1 MRLLLFTQLAFCCAT
16 LRVKLAAI
24 APCTSFYL
32 GFSNVMSVSGLNRI
46 EKIAAFSLASV
57 FGVRM
62 LGLFMILPV
71 FAIYGEQ
78 LAGYSPIWLGL
89 AIGAY
94 GLTQALLQ
102 IPMGMLSD
110 KFGRKP
116 VILAGLVVFLIGS
129 IVAAMSDTIYGVVLG
144 RAIQG
149 MGAIASAILA
159 LAADLSREE
168 QRPKVMATIGMFIGL
183 SFTLAMIL
191 GPIVADAVGLSGLF
205 WFIGF
210 LTILAMAMIQFM
222 VPNSV
227 NKAPVGDSV
236 ALPAQ
241 LTRLIRHPQLSRLN
255 CGVFILHM
263 ALTACF
269 VTLPKQFVASGLA
282 LEHHWQIYLP
292 ALLGSFCLMVPFM
305 IFAIKKQ
312 KEKPMFSAAI
322 ALLALALFSLW
333 ILPLGIWSLVLS
345 VVLFFTAFNYLE
357 ATMPSIL
364 SRIAPAGLKGSVM
377 GVYSSSQFL
386 GAFVGGIVGGY
397 IASQYGE
404 NTIFLVM
411 AVVALIWLLISFGMK
426 PLKKSK
432 SFSFA
437 TNISGEEEAEKMAE
451 QLINMPGVIEATLVH
466 TEAVAYLK
474 VDEKTVDLLAVK
486 ALLQG

>member
-1 MRLLLFTQLAFCCAT
+1 
-16 LRVKLAAI
+16 
-24 APCTSFYL
+24 
-32 GFSNVMSVSGLNRI
+32 MSISGLNSL
-46 EKIAAFSLASV
+46 EKKAAFSLASV

-102 IPMGMLSD
+102 IPMGILSD
-110 KFGRKP
+110 KYGRKP

-129 IVAAMSDTIYGVVLG
+129 IVAAVSTTIYGVVLG

-159 LAADLSREE
+159 LAADLTREE

-183 SFTLAMIL
+183 SFTFAMIL
-191 GPIVADAVGLSGLF
+191 GPIVADAFGLSGLF
-205 WFIGF
+205 WFTGF
-210 LTILAMAMIQFM
+210 LTILAMLMIQFM
-222 VPNSV
+222 VPYSI
-227 NKAPVGDSV
+227 NKAPRGDSV
-236 ALPAQ
+236 ALPEQ
-241 LTRLIRHPQLSRLN
+241 IVKLIRHPQLSRLN
-255 CGVFILHM
+255 WGVFILHM

-282 LEHHWQIYLP
+282 LESHWQIYLP
-292 ALLGSFCLMVPFM
+292 TLLGSFFLMVPFM
-305 IFAIKKQ
+305 IFAMKKQ
-312 KEKPMFSAAI
+312 QEKPMFSAAV
-322 ALLALALFSLW
+322 ALLSLALFLLW
-333 ILPLGIWSLVLS
+333 LLPTGLWSLVLS

-364 SRIAPAGLKGSVM
+364 SRIAPAGVKGSVM
-377 GVYSSSQFL
+377 GIYSSSQFL
-386 GAFVGGIVGGY
+386 GAFVGGIVGGFV
-397 IASQYGE
+397 ASSYGE

-411 AVVALIWLLISFGMK
+411 ALASLLWLVLSFGMK
-426 PLKKSK
+426 KLKKSK

-437 TNISGEEEAEKMAE
+437 TNISCEVKADEIAEL
-451 QLINMPGVIEATLVH
+451 LINMPGVIEATLVRDDVGNSSDKSS
-466 TEAVAYLK
+466 TIAYIK
-474 VDEKTVDLLAVK
+474 VDDKVVDLLAVK
-486 ALLQG
+486 ALLQQGV

>member
-1 MRLLLFTQLAFCCAT
+1 
-16 LRVKLAAI
+16 
-24 APCTSFYL
+24 
-32 GFSNVMSVSGLNRI
+32 MSISGLNSL
-46 EKIAAFSLASV
+46 EKKAAFSLASV

-102 IPMGMLSD
+102 IPMGILSD
-110 KFGRKP
+110 KYGRKP

-129 IVAAMSDTIYGVVLG
+129 IVAAVSTTIYGVVLG

-159 LAADLSREE
+159 LAADLTREE

-183 SFTLAMIL
+183 SFTFAMIL
-191 GPIVADAVGLSGLF
+191 GPIVADAFGLSGLF
-205 WFIGF
+205 WFTGF
-210 LTILAMAMIQFM
+210 LTILAMLMIQFM
-222 VPNSV
+222 VPYSI
-227 NKAPVGDSV
+227 NKAPRGDSV
-236 ALPAQ
+236 ALPEQ
-241 LTRLIRHPQLSRLN
+241 IVKLIRHPQLSRLN
-255 CGVFILHM
+255 WGVFILHM

-282 LEHHWQIYLP
+282 LESHWQIYLP
-292 ALLGSFCLMVPFM
+292 TLLGSFFLMVPFM
-305 IFAIKKQ
+305 IFAMKKQ
-312 KEKPMFSAAI
+312 QEKPMFSAAV
-322 ALLALALFSLW
+322 ALLSLALFLLW
-333 ILPLGIWSLVLS
+333 LLPTGLWSLVLS

-364 SRIAPAGLKGSVM
+364 SRIAPAGVKGSVM
-377 GVYSSSQFL
+377 GIYSSSQFL
-386 GAFVGGIVGGY
+386 GAFVGGIVGGFV
-397 IASQYGE
+397 ASSYGE

-411 AVVALIWLLISFGMK
+411 ALASLLWLVLSFGMK
-426 PLKKSK
+426 KLKKSK

-437 TNISGEEEAEKMAE
+437 TNISCEVKADEIAEL
-451 QLINMPGVIEATLVH
+451 LINMPGVIEATLVRDDVGNSSDKSS
-466 TEAVAYLK
+466 TIAYLK
-474 VDEKTVDLLAVK
+474 VDDKVVDLLAVK
-486 ALLQG
+486 ALLQQGV

>member
-1 MRLLLFTQLAFCCAT
+1 
-16 LRVKLAAI
+16 
-24 APCTSFYL
+24 
-32 GFSNVMSVSGLNRI
+32 MSVSGLNRI
-46 EKIAAFSLASV
+46 EKKAAFSLASV
-57 FGVRM
+57 FGIRM

-78 LAGYSPIWLGL
+78 LNGYSPMWLGL

-102 IPMGMLSD
+102 IPMGILSD

-116 VILAGLVVFLIGS
+116 VILAGLVVFLLGS
-129 IVAAMSDTIYGVVLG
+129 VIAAMSESIYGVVIG

-183 SFTLAMIL
+183 SFTFAMIL
-191 GPIVADAVGLSGLF
+191 GPIVADNFGLSGLF
-205 WFIGF
+205 WFTGI
-210 LTILAMAMIQFM
+210 LTIVAMFLIQFM

-227 NKAPVGDSV
+227 NKAPRGDSV

-241 LTRLIRHPQLSRLN
+241 ISRLIRDPQLSRLN
-255 CGVFILHM
+255 WGIFILHM

-282 LEHHWQIYLP
+282 LDHHWQLYLP
-292 ALLGSFCLMVPFM
+292 TLLGSFFLMVPFM
-305 IFAIKKQ
+305 IYAMKKQ

-322 ALLALALFSLW
+322 ALLAIALFLLW
-333 ILPLGIWSLVLS
+333 VLPIGLWSLVLS

-364 SRIAPAGLKGSVM
+364 SRIAPAGVKGSAM

-386 GAFVGGIVGGY
+386 GAFVGGMLGGY
-397 IASQYGE
+397 IASEFGE

-411 AVVALIWLLISFGMK
+411 AIITVVWLLVSFGMK
-426 PLKKSK
+426 PLQKSK
-432 SFSFA
+432 NFSFA
-437 TNISGEEEAEKMAE
+437 TNVESEAQADIIAE
-451 QLINMPGVIEATLVH
+451 QLINMPGVIEATIVH

-474 VDEKTVDLLAVK
+474 VDEKIVDLMAIK
-486 ALLQG
+486 ALLKA

>member
-1 MRLLLFTQLAFCCAT
+1 
-16 LRVKLAAI
+16 
-24 APCTSFYL
+24 
-32 GFSNVMSVSGLNRI
+32 MSVSGLNHI
-46 EKIAAFSLASV
+46 EKKAAFSLASV

-78 LAGYSPIWLGL
+78 LAGYSPLWLGV

-102 IPMGMLSD
+102 IPMGILSD
-110 KFGRKP
+110 KYGRKP

-129 IVAAMSDTIYGVVLG
+129 VIAALSTSIQGVVIG

-191 GPIVADAVGLSGLF
+191 GPIVADAFGLSGLF
-205 WFIGF
+205 WFTGF
-210 LTILAMAMIQFM
+210 LTIVAMLMIQFL
-222 VPNSV
+222 VPYSV
-227 NKAPVGDSV
+227 SKAPRGDNV
-236 ALPAQ
+236 ALPDQ
-241 LTRLIRHPQLSRLN
+241 MVRLIKDPQLSRLN
-255 CGVFILHM
+255 WGVFILHM

-282 LEHHWQIYLP
+282 LENHWQLYLP
-292 ALLGSFCLMVPFM
+292 TLLGSFFLMVPFM
-305 IFAIKKQ
+305 IVAMKKQ
-312 KEKPMFSAAI
+312 QEKPMFSGAVALLSI
-322 ALLALALFSLW
+322 ALLLLW
-333 ILPLGIWSLVLS
+333 ILPAGLWSLVFS

-364 SRIAPAGLKGSVM
+364 SRLAPAGVKGSAM

-386 GAFVGGIVGGY
+386 GAFAGGIVGGFV
-397 IASQYGE
+397 ASRFGE
-404 NTIFLVM
+404 QSIFLVM
-411 AVVALIWLLISFGMK
+411 AVVSFIWLLLSFGMQK
-426 PLKKSK
+426 LKKSK
-432 SFSFA
+432 SFSFSTTINSEQKA
-437 TNISGEEEAEKMAE
+437 EEVAEL
-451 QLINMPGVIEATLVH
+451 LINMPGVIEAILVH
-466 TEAVAYLK
+466 DDVDSTNNAKGYAVAYLK
-474 VDEKTVDLLAVK
+474 VDDKVVDLPAVK
-486 ALLQG
+486 ALLS

>member
-1 MRLLLFTQLAFCCAT
+1 
-16 LRVKLAAI
+16 
-24 APCTSFYL
+24 
-32 GFSNVMSVSGLNRI
+32 MSMSGLNSL
-46 EKIAAFSLASV
+46 EKKAAFSLASV

-102 IPMGMLSD
+102 IPMGILSD
-110 KFGRKP
+110 KYGRKP

-129 IVAAMSDTIYGVVLG
+129 IVAAVSTTIYGVVLG

-159 LAADLSREE
+159 LAADLTREE

-183 SFTLAMIL
+183 SFTFAMIL
-191 GPIVADAVGLSGLF
+191 GPIVADAFGLSGLF
-205 WFIGF
+205 WFTGF
-210 LTILAMAMIQFM
+210 LTILAMLMIQFM
-222 VPNSV
+222 VPYSI
-227 NKAPVGDSV
+227 NKAPRGDSV
-236 ALPAQ
+236 ALPEQ
-241 LTRLIRHPQLSRLN
+241 IVKLIRHPQLARLN
-255 CGVFILHM
+255 WGVFILHM

-282 LEHHWQIYLP
+282 LESHWQIYLP
-292 ALLGSFCLMVPFM
+292 TLLGSFFLMVPFM
-305 IFAIKKQ
+305 IFAMKKQ
-312 KEKPMFSAAI
+312 QEKPMFSAAV
-322 ALLALALFSLW
+322 ALLSLALFLLW
-333 ILPLGIWSLVLS
+333 LLPTGLWSLVLS

-364 SRIAPAGLKGSVM
+364 SRIAPAGVKGSVM
-377 GVYSSSQFL
+377 GIYSSSQFL
-386 GAFVGGIVGGY
+386 GAFIGGIVGGFV
-397 IASQYGE
+397 ASSYGE

-411 AVVALIWLLISFGMK
+411 AIASLLWLILSFGMEK
-426 PLKKSK
+426 LKKSK

-437 TNISGEEEAEKMAE
+437 TNISCEVKADEIAEL
-451 QLINMPGVIEATLVH
+451 LINMPGVIEATLVH
-466 TEAVAYLK
+466 DDVGNSSDKSSTIAYLK
-474 VDEKTVDLLAVK
+474 VDDKIVDLLAVK
-486 ALLQG
+486 ALLQQGV